1 MADNQQERNEAQA
14 KPSPQTDRPAQEGMA
29 EEQPSRK
36 PVHKRPVS
44 WIIVCLLIL
53 AGCCTIY
60 WLHVR
65 GYEETD
71 DAFVDGEIV
80 QVSAKVPGLIQS
92 VEVQDNQ
99 DVAAG
104 TVLVRI
110 DPRDLQAV
118 LDKAKAALEA
128 AQAKWEVARTNVEL
142 IRANTD
148 AALIQ
153 AQAGVEQAKAA
164 IQSSKSRLA
173 SSRADVAA
181 AEAETIRRQADL
193 KRYKSLDPRATSQQQ
208 LDAAQAEADASSANL
223 VAARMRA
230 AAAESAVAEAQ
241 AMEVQAQGTLAVAKT
256 GPQQVAVAVAQA
268 KNAQADMDEAW
279 AAVEAAELDLSYTTI
294 VAPVAGRVTRRTARQ
309 GQYLQTGQIVLA
321 LVEPEVWVTANFKET
336 QLAHMSAGQD
346 VEIAVDSY
354 PGRTFHGKIDSIQAG
369 SGARFSLLPPENATG
384 NYVKVV
390 QRVPVKIALDPDVTR
405 GWLLAPG
412 MSVVPR
418 VHVGGDKATSRADH
432 AFGGSS
438 NECAEHRADG
448 VGELTVLLE
457 PSLVHVPG
465 IQSTSRDGG
474 GTLATRAPTAG

>member
-1 MADNQQERNEAQA
+1 MTNR
-14 KPSPQTDRPAQEGMA
+14 R
-29 EEQPSRK
+29 RK
-36 PVHKRPVS
+36 PMSLPGKESKKNRPRGS
-44 WIIVCLLIL
+44 HFIRGWFFWMPVCFLIL
-53 AGCCTIY
+53 VGCCVIY
-60 WLHVR
+60 WLYAR

-80 QVSAKVPGLIQS
+80 QVSAKVSGLIQS

-110 DPRDLQAV
+110 DPRDLQAL
-118 LDKAKAALEA
+118 LDRAKAALEA
-128 AQAKWEVARTNVEL
+128 AQAKREVARTHVEL
-142 IRANTD
+142 IRANTE
-148 AALIQ
+148 AALTQ
-153 AQAGVEQAKAA
+153 AQAGVEQARAA
-164 IQSSKSRLA
+164 IQSSRSRLA
-173 SSRADVAA
+173 SSRADAAA
-181 AEAETIRRQADL
+181 AEAEATRREADL

-223 VAARMRA
+223 IAARMRA
-230 AAAESAVAEAQ
+230 AAAEDAVTEAQ

-256 GPQQVAVAVAQA
+256 GPQQITVAMAQE
-268 KNAQADMDEAW
+268 KNAQADVDEAR
-279 AAVEAAELDLSYTTI
+279 AVVEAAKLNLSYMTI
-294 VAPVAGRVTRRTARQ
+294 VAPVAGRVTRRTARP

-336 QLAHMSAGQD
+336 QLTHMSAGQD

-354 PGRTFHGKIDSIQAG
+354 PGRTFHGRIDSIQAG

-412 MSVVPR
+412 MSVIPR
-418 VHVGGDKATSRADH
+418 VRVGGDKQRPGPIIPSAAHPTSAPSLEPT
-432 AFGGSS
+432 ASS
-438 NECAEHRADG
+438 N
-448 VGELTVLLE
+448 
-457 PSLVHVPG
+457 
-465 IQSTSRDGG
+465 
-474 GTLATRAPTAG
+474 

>member
-1 MADNQQERNEAQA
+1 M
-14 KPSPQTDRPAQEGMA
+14 
-29 EEQPSRK
+29 
-36 PVHKRPVS
+36 HKRPAF
-44 WIIVCLLIL
+44 WLAVCLLIL
-53 AGCCTIY
+53 AGGGVIY
-60 WLHVR
+60 WLHTR

-80 QVSAKVPGLIQS
+80 QVSAKVLGLIQS

-110 DPRDLQAV
+110 DARDLQAA
-118 LDKAKAALEA
+118 LDRAEAALEA
-128 AQAKWEVARTNVEL
+128 AQAKREVARTNVEL
-142 IRANTD
+142 IRANTE
-148 AALIQ
+148 AALTQ

-164 IQSSKSRLA
+164 IQSSQSRLA
-173 SSRADVAA
+173 SSRADVTA
-181 AEAETIRRQADL
+181 AEAEATRRLADL
-193 KRYKSLDPRATSQQQ
+193 KRYQSLDPRATSQQQ

-223 VAARMRA
+223 TAARMRA
-230 AAAESAVAEAQ
+230 AAAGDAVTEAQ
-241 AMEVQAQGTLAVAKT
+241 AMAVQAEGTLAVAKT
-256 GPQQVAVAVAQA
+256 GPQQVTVAMAQE
-268 KNAQADMDEAW
+268 KNAQADVDEAR
-279 AAVEAAELDLSYTTI
+279 ALVEAAQLNLSYTTI

-354 PGRTFHGKIDSIQAG
+354 PGHTFHGKIDSIQAG

-405 GWLLAPG
+405 EWLLAPG

-418 VHVGGDKATSRADH
+418 VRVGGEKQHPAPIMPSAAHTTS
-432 AFGGSS
+432 
-438 NECAEHRADG
+438 E
-448 VGELTVLLE
+448 
-457 PSLVHVPG
+457 
-465 IQSTSRDGG
+465 
-474 GTLATRAPTAG
+474 

>member
-1 MADNQQERNEAQA
+1 MAGNQPERNEIGN
-14 KPSPQTDRPAQEGMA
+14 KPSPRTDRPAQEGA
-29 EEQPSRK
+29 GKEQPTGK
-36 PVHKRPVS
+36 PVHKNPLS
-44 WIIVCLLIL
+44 WIIVIVLLL
-53 AGCCTIY
+53 AGGVIY
-60 WLHVR
+60 WLHIR

-80 QVSAKVPGLIQS
+80 QVSAKVPGLIQG

-110 DPRDLQAV
+110 DPRDLQAA

-128 AQAKWEVARTNVEL
+128 AQAKQEVARTHVEL

-164 IQSSKSRLA
+164 VQASQSRLA

-181 AEAETIRRQADL
+181 AEADAVRREADF

-223 VAARMRA
+223 TAARMRA
-230 AAAESAVAEAQ
+230 AAAEGAVAEAQ
-241 AMEVQAQGTLAVAKT
+241 AMEVESQGTLAVAKT
-256 GPQQVAVAVAQA
+256 GPQQVALAVAQA
-268 KNAQADMDEAW
+268 KNAQADVDEAR
-279 AAVEAAELDLSYTTI
+279 AAAQAAELDLSYTTI
-294 VAPVAGRVTRRTARQ
+294 AAPVAGRVTRRTARV

-321 LVEPEVWVTANFKET
+321 VVQPDVWVTANFKET

-346 VEIAVDSY
+346 VDIAVDSY
-354 PGRTFHGKIDSIQAG
+354 PGHTFHGRIDSIQAG

-390 QRVPVKIALDPDVTR
+390 QRVPVKIVLDPEVTR

-412 MSVVPR
+412 MSVVPK
-418 VHVGGDKATSRADH
+418 VHIGGEKTRP
-432 AFGGSS
+432 GPI
-438 NECAEHRADG
+438 
-448 VGELTVLLE
+448 V
-457 PSLVHVPG
+457 PSAAH
-465 IQSTSRDGG
+465 
-474 GTLATRAPTAG
+474 TASE

>member
-1 MADNQQERNEAQA
+1 MAGNQPERNEARD
-14 KPSPQTDRPAQEGMA
+14 KPSPQTDRPAQEAME

-44 WIIVCLLIL
+44 WIIAALLIF
-53 AGCCTIY
+53 AGCCAIY
-60 WLHVR
+60 WLYAR
-65 GYEETD
+65 EYEETD

-80 QVSAKVPGLIQS
+80 QVSAKVPGLIQG

-104 TVLVRI
+104 AVLIRI

-118 LDKAKAALEA
+118 LDKAKAALDA
-128 AQAKWEVARTNVEL
+128 AQAKREVARTNVEL

-153 AQAGVEQAKAA
+153 AQAGVEQARAA
-164 IQSSKSRLA
+164 VQSSESRLA

-181 AEAETIRRQADL
+181 AEAEAIRRQADL

-208 LDAAQAEADASSANL
+208 LDAAQAEADGSSANL
-223 VAARMRA
+223 TAARMRA

-241 AMEVQAQGTLAVAKT
+241 AMEVRAQGTLAVAKT
-256 GPQQVAVAVAQA
+256 GPQQVAVAVAQT
-268 KNAQADMDEAW
+268 KNAQADVDEAQ
-279 AAVEAAELDLSYTTI
+279 AAVQAAELDLSYTTI
-294 VAPVAGRVTRRTARQ
+294 VAPAAGRVTRRAARP
-309 GQYLQTGQIVLA
+309 GQYLQTGQIILA
-321 LVEPEVWVTANFKET
+321 LVEPDVWVTANFKET
-336 QLAHMSAGQD
+336 QLAHMSVGQD

-390 QRVPVKIALDPDVTR
+390 QRVPVKIVLDPDVTR
-405 GWLLAPG
+405 EWLLAPG
-412 MSVVPR
+412 MSVVPK
-418 VHVGGDKATSRADH
+418 VHIGGDKERPGPIKPSVTHPTSAPSIEPT
-432 AFGGSS
+432 ASS
-438 NECAEHRADG
+438 N
-448 VGELTVLLE
+448 
-457 PSLVHVPG
+457 
-465 IQSTSRDGG
+465 
-474 GTLATRAPTAG
+474 

>member
-1 MADNQQERNEAQA
+1 MAANQPERNGVQDKSA
-14 KPSPQTDRPAQEGMA
+14 PQTGRPAPEVV
-29 EEQPSRK
+29 EKISPSRK
-36 PVHKRPVS
+36 RFLERWFLGIAAGV
-44 WIIVCLLIL
+44 LIL
-53 AGCCTIY
+53 AGCCLLY
-60 WLHVR
+60 WLHAR
-65 GYEETD
+65 QYEETD

-80 QVSAKVPGLIQS
+80 QVSAKVAGLIQS

-118 LDKAKAALEA
+118 LDKTKAALEA
-128 AQAKWEVARTNVEL
+128 AQAKSEVARTDVEL

-148 AALIQ
+148 AALTQ

-164 IQSSKSRLA
+164 IQSSQSRLA
-173 SSRADVAA
+173 SSRADVTV
-181 AEAETIRRQADL
+181 AEAEAVRREADL

-230 AAAESAVAEAQ
+230 AAAESAVAETQ
-241 AMEVQAQGTLAVAKT
+241 AMEAQAQGTLAVAKT
-256 GPQQVAVAVAQA
+256 GPQQVAVAAAQA
-268 KNAQADMDEAW
+268 KNAQADVDEAR

-294 VAPVAGRVTRRTARQ
+294 LAPVAGRVTRRTARQ

-336 QLAHMSAGQD
+336 QLTHMSAGQD
-346 VEIAVDSY
+346 VDIAVDSY

-390 QRVPVKIALDPDVTR
+390 QRVPVKIALDPDVTER
-405 GWLLAPG
+405 WLLAPG
-412 MSVVPR
+412 MSVVPT
-418 VHVGGDKATSRADH
+418 VHVGHDQQRPEPIMPSPAH
-432 AFGGSS
+432 AVT
-438 NECAEHRADG
+438 E
-448 VGELTVLLE
+448 
-457 PSLVHVPG
+457 
-465 IQSTSRDGG
+465 
-474 GTLATRAPTAG
+474 